1 MNKQLKLRAAAAIVA
16 RKLGVSTAAAMAM
29 VTSAMAELPTG
40 VGTAITGAQTDG
52 TTAVGLLAAFGAA
65 VFLIY
70 KVLKRLG
77 II

>member
-1 MNKQLKLRAAAAIVA
+1 MKTMFTKARVAALSAVGVVSALPMTVHAA
-16 RKLGVSTAAAMAM
+16 LPEGVSTGIAA
-29 VTSAMAELPTG
+29 
-40 VGTAITGAQTDG
+40 AQTDG
-52 TTAVGLLAAFGAA
+52 LAAVGLLAGFGVA